1 VEVAERTKRHA
12 ARAGEPPLA
21 LYAMRLE
28 GRAAAARDDP
38 ARAGE
43 LLSSAADGF
52 TRLEAMW
59 EAAVTELDV
68 ARVLMTSGAEDRAHS
83 MAEGSASVFEELGSV
98 RELSLARDLLGDP
111 T

>member
-1 VEVAERTKRHA
+1 
-12 ARAGEPPLA
+12 
-21 LYAMRLE
+21 MRLE

-38 ARAGE
+38 ARADE

-52 TRLEAMW
+52 RELEAIW
-59 EAAVTELDV
+59 EAAVTGLDV
-68 ARVLMTSGAEDRAHS
+68 ARVLMTSGEEDRARGVAS
-83 MAEGSASVFEELGSV
+83 SSASIFEELGSV

>member
-1 VEVAERTKRHA
+1 
-12 ARAGEPPLA
+12 
-21 LYAMRLE
+21 MRLE

-52 TRLEAMW
+52 RDLEAIW
-59 EAAVTELDV
+59 EAAVTGLDV
-68 ARVLMTSGAEDRAHS
+68 AHVLVTSGEGDRARS
-83 MAEGSASVFEELGSV
+83 VVGESASVFEELGAV
-98 RELSLARDLLGDP
+98 RELSLARDLLDP